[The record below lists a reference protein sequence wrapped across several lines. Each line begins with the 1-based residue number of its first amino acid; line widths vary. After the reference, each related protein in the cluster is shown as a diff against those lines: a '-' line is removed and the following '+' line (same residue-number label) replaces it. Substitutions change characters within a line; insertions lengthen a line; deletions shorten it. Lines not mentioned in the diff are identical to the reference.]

1 LGSAYWRLWT
11 AGAISNLGDGIDL
24 AALPLLAASLT
35 RDPRLVAGL
44 TTAAG
49 LPWLFFALVS
59 GAIVDRTDRR
69 QLMVR
74 VNVARGVL
82 VAVIAVTAATG
93 TARIWSLYLVAFA
106 LGVAET
112 LFDNAAQSMLPSIVP
127 PPLLETANGRQ
138 YAAELVG
145 NSFVG
150 PPVGGLLFAATLSLP
165 FWADAASFFISAALI
180 AALVGSFRPA
190 PRTGADGHPVA
201 RRSIRAEIAEGL
213 RWLYHHRVLR
223 TLALLLG
230 TLNFC
235 ASMALATFVLF
246 AQEELGLGDTGYG
259 LLLAGMAVG
268 GVIGGLIGGRVAAA
282 LGSSRSLHLAILLN
296 GVCPIAI
303 GLLSNAWA
311 VAAVTLAEGVFS
323 VVWNVITVS
332 LRQRIIPDHLLGRV
346 NSAYRFVGW
355 GASPLGALAGGL
367 VANALGLRAPF
378 FIAGAISLVALVP
391 AAIVLTPANLAAAE
405 PR

>member
-1 LGSAYWRLWT
+1 MAEGKLGSAYWRLWT
-11 AGAISNLGDGIDL
+11 ASTISNLGDGIDL

-44 TTAAG
+44 ATAAG
-49 LPWLFFALVS
+49 LPWLFFALVA

-69 QLMVR
+69 ALMVR
-74 VNVARGVL
+74 VNVARGLL
-82 VAVIAVTAATG
+82 VGVVAVTAATG

-127 PPLLETANGRQ
+127 PSLLELANGRQ
-138 YAAELVG
+138 YAAEVVG

-165 FWADAASFFISAALI
+165 FWADAASFFVSAALI
-180 AALVGSFRPA
+180 ATLVGSFRPPPRLGLDGQPA
-190 PRTGADGHPVA
+190 P
-201 RRSIRAEIAEGL
+201 RRSIRADIGEGL

-235 ASMALATFVLF
+235 GNMALATFVLF
-246 AQEELGLGDTGYG
+246 SQEELGLNDTGYG

-268 GVIGGLIGGRVAAA
+268 GVIGGLVGAAGGRLPRLRRVRSVCRSCSTGCAPSPW
-282 LGSSRSLHLAILLN
+282 GCCRRRGGWPSSPSPKARSTSC
-296 GVCPIAI
+296 G
-303 GLLSNAWA
+303 
-311 VAAVTLAEGVFS
+311 T
-323 VVWNVITVS
+323 
-332 LRQRIIPDHLLGRV
+332 
-346 NSAYRFVGW
+346 
-355 GASPLGALAGGL
+355 
-367 VANALGLRAPF
+367 
-378 FIAGAISLVALVP
+378 
-391 AAIVLTPANLAAAE
+391 
-405 PR
+405 